1 MPKEA
6 NHPRQFH
13 PLMNMRVPQS
23 ALTECAQGCSINPDL
38 ETLMATFDEFIG
50 SLEKE
55 AGELVNYFNNH
66 GPHCGMSDNHREP
79 HIGLFIMDEWDNV

>member
-1 MPKEA
+1 
-6 NHPRQFH
+6 
-13 PLMNMRVPQS
+13 
-23 ALTECAQGCSINPDL
+23 
-38 ETLMATFDEFIG
+38 MATFDEFIG